1 MWVLVCD
8 QGFILFCS
16 YFDVLMSKTQINKID
31 LFFLYRFRQTVP
43 SHSVSSISSKTNVP
57 LHSVGAEI
65 VKRALSYPLK
75 LTAKNAGVNGSV
87 VSEKVVRCCLG
98 HADSV
103 AKTFFMSN
111 CVVVEKGANTS
122 SYWQPNEQFRI
133 WILRKTSRIYS

>member
-8 QGFILFCS
+8 QGFVLFCS
-16 YFDVLMSKTQINKID
+16 YFDALMSKTQINEID

-87 VSEKVVRCCLG
+87 VSEKVLAMIKISMNMSEFMPFSGCEMLLG
-98 HADSV
+98 TCGLGCKNDMD
-103 AKTFFMSN
+103 T
-111 CVVVEKGANTS
+111 EKD
-122 SYWQPNEQFRI
+122 QPDLLLKMRD
-133 WILRKTSRIYS
+133 K

>member
-8 QGFILFCS
+8 QGSVLFCS
-16 YFDVLMSKTQINKID
+16 YFDALTSKTQINEID

-43 SHSVSSISSKTNVP
+43 S
-57 LHSVGAEI
+57 HSVGAEI

-87 VSEKVVRCCLG
+87 VSEKVLAMIKISMNMSEFMPFSG
-98 HADSV
+98 
-103 AKTFFMSN
+103 AK
-111 CVVVEKGANTS
+111 TS

>member
-1 MWVLVCD
+1 MSQQCNGILQLIYRDLLVFFAKALD
-8 QGFILFCS
+8 SINGELGFLENRCS
-16 YFDVLMSKTQINKID
+16 S
-31 LFFLYRFRQTVP
+31 
-43 SHSVSSISSKTNVP
+43 
-57 LHSVGAEI
+57 SVGAEI

-98 HADSV
+98 HAASV

-122 SYWQPNEQFRI
+122 SYWQPNEQFRLFL
-133 WILRKTSRIYS
+133 IL